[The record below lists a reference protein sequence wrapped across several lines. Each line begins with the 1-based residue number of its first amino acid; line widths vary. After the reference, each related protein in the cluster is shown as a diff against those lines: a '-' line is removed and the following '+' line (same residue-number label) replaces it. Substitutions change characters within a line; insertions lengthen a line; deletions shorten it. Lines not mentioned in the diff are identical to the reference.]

1 MANLQDIRRRI
12 KSVNNTAQITKAM
25 QMVAAAKMKKAQDQ
39 AVAGRAYA
47 DRLNAVLTNLKSNME
62 SLSHPFL
69 EVREEGKH
77 LILVISTDKGLC
89 GGINTNL
96 LKKVRNDLPK
106 DGEFVT
112 VGKKLREQIANAQQE
127 LIADFPVEDPV
138 PFEEVKVISKFL
150 VDEFRSGKYNKVSVA
165 FTNFVS
171 TLVQEP
177 HVSQLLPIDPSKL
190 AEKRAYEGVGK
201 GEVSETDKD
210 AATEKEYT
218 FEPNPT
224 AVLDALLPQYVNF
237 QVYQMLVEA
246 RASEHSARMVAMKA
260 ATDNANNLTK
270 ELKLEYNKL
279 RQAAITQEL
288 LEITTAMKAME

>member
-25 QMVAAAKMKKAQDQ
+25 QMVAASKMKKAQDQ

-47 DRLNAVLTNLKSNME
+47 DRLNAVLSNLKSNME
-62 SLSHPFL
+62 GLAHPFL
-69 EVREEGKH
+69 EMREEGKH
-77 LILVISTDKGLC
+77 LILVVSTDKGLC

-96 LKKVRNDLPK
+96 LKKVRLELPH

-112 VGKKLREQIANAQQE
+112 VGKKLREQIAKAQQN

-138 PFEEVKVISKFL
+138 PFEEVKIISKLLIEKFN
-150 VDEFRSGKYNKVSVA
+150 SGEYNKVSVA

-171 TLVQEP
+171 TLEQTP
-177 HVSQLLPIDPSKL
+177 HISQLLPIDPAKL
-190 AEKRAYEGVGK
+190 AETRDYEGVGK
-201 GEVSETDKD
+201 DEIKEVASD
-210 AATEKEYT
+210 AVEKEYT
-218 FEPNPT
+218 FEPNPE
-224 AVLDALLPQYVNF
+224 AVLNSLLPQYVNF
-237 QVYQMLVEA
+237 QVYQMIVEA
-246 RASEHSARMVAMKA
+246 RASEHSARMVAMKS
-260 ATDNANNLTK
+260 ATDNANDLVSD
-270 ELKLEYNKL
+270 LKVDYNKL